1 MSSKDNS
8 LTPITVSKLISL
20 YKDSPDPA
28 DFDFPL
34 TICIWK
40 HIEVLKSGRR
50 VTDASPFRRYVH
62 FPNPSRHPT
71 PGKITVTSFESVLV
85 ARKGRQAKKAKI
97 REKVK
102 KNIDK
107 LDAPIENV
115 INILEDDQEMDAD
128 TTELDDLLVQ
138 LDAYHIGHGP
148 LLVEDEV

>member
-1 MSSKDNS
+1 
-8 LTPITVSKLISL
+8 
-20 YKDSPDPA
+20 
-28 DFDFPL
+28 
-34 TICIWK
+34 
-40 HIEVLKSGRR
+40 
-50 VTDASPFRRYVH
+50 
-62 FPNPSRHPT
+62 
-71 PGKITVTSFESVLV
+71 VTSFESFLV
-85 ARKGRQAKKAKI
+85 ARKDRQAKKAKI

-138 LDAYHIGHGP
+138 LDAYPIGHGP